1 MKKCKKNLVMNC
13 TTCELNM
20 GVCAGKHYGKPIGDK
35 PLEENCDG
43 WSCSMS
49 DFMFMKC
56 DGKCNLKK

>member
-1 MKKCKKNLVMNC
+1 
-13 TTCELNM
+13 M